1 MMTAR
6 RFILGRSFR
15 KQGQYVNIGDD
26 IRVVYV
32 GGSGNHAR
40 LLIDAPRE
48 LNIARSTTEE
58 NPARKKETYY
68 AEPGISKEAQ
78 AALPVHSAGRKGSHM
93 IYLVED
99 DDSIRELVI
108 YTLRS
113 TGMDAKGFG
122 LPSEFWHAMEEQLPE
137 LVLLDIMLPEE
148 DGLEILRKIRGRQ
161 ETKSLPVIML
171 TAKGTEYDQVVG
183 LDNGADD
190 YVAKPFG
197 MMALVARIKAVLRRT
212 AEKSAEGKV
221 LQLGELRV
229 DPVRHVVQAAGEPV
243 NLTLKEF
250 ELLCLLLD
258 NPGIVFT
265 RDQLLNQ
272 IWGYSFDGESRTV
285 DVHVRHLRQK
295 LGDCGKYI
303 ETVRGIGYR
312 SGDGNA

>member
-1 MMTAR
+1 
-6 RFILGRSFR
+6 
-15 KQGQYVNIGDD
+15 
-26 IRVVYV
+26 
-32 GGSGNHAR
+32 
-40 LLIDAPRE
+40 
-48 LNIARSTTEE
+48 
-58 NPARKKETYY
+58 
-68 AEPGISKEAQ
+68 
-78 AALPVHSAGRKGSHM
+78 M

-113 TGMDAKGFG
+113 TGMEAKGFG
-122 LPSEFWHAMEEQLPE
+122 LPSAFWRAVAEETPE

-148 DGLEILRKIRGRQ
+148 DGLEILKKLRSRQ
-161 ETKSLPVIML
+161 VTKTLPVIML

-190 YVAKPFG
+190 YIPKPFG

-212 AEKSAEGKV
+212 EKPVEEKV
-221 LQLGELRV
+221 LRLGELSV
-229 DPVRHVVQAAGEPV
+229 NPTRHVVQVSGETV

-258 NPGIVFT
+258 NPGVVFT

-295 LGDCGKYI
+295 LGDCGNYI

-312 SGDGNA
+312 SGDGKA

>member
-1 MMTAR
+1 
-6 RFILGRSFR
+6 
-15 KQGQYVNIGDD
+15 
-26 IRVVYV
+26 
-32 GGSGNHAR
+32 
-40 LLIDAPRE
+40 
-48 LNIARSTTEE
+48 
-58 NPARKKETYY
+58 
-68 AEPGISKEAQ
+68 
-78 AALPVHSAGRKGSHM
+78 M

-113 TGMDAKGFG
+113 TGMEAKGFG
-122 LPSEFWHAMEEQLPE
+122 LPSAFWCAMEQQLPE

-148 DGLEILRKIRGRQ
+148 DGLEILRKIRSKR
-161 ETKSLPVIML
+161 ETKTLPVIML

-212 AEKSAEGKV
+212 EKPTEEKV
-221 LQLGELRV
+221 LCLGGLRV
-229 DPVRHVVQAAGEPV
+229 NPTRHVVQVNGETV

-258 NPGIVFT
+258 NPGVVFT

-303 ETVRGIGYR
+303 ETIRGIGYR
-312 SGDGNA
+312 SGDGET

>member
-1 MMTAR
+1 
-6 RFILGRSFR
+6 
-15 KQGQYVNIGDD
+15 
-26 IRVVYV
+26 
-32 GGSGNHAR
+32 
-40 LLIDAPRE
+40 
-48 LNIARSTTEE
+48 
-58 NPARKKETYY
+58 
-68 AEPGISKEAQ
+68 
-78 AALPVHSAGRKGSHM
+78 M

-113 TGMDAKGFG
+113 TGMEAKGFG
-122 LPSEFWHAMEEQLPE
+122 LPSEFWRAMEQQLPE

-148 DGLEILRKIRGRQ
+148 DGLEILRKIRSKR
-161 ETKSLPVIML
+161 ETKTLPVIML

-212 AEKSAEGKV
+212 EKPTEEKV
-221 LQLGELRV
+221 LRLGELSV
-229 DPVRHVVQAAGEPV
+229 NPTRHVVQANGEIV

-258 NPGIVFT
+258 NPGVVFT

-312 SGDGNA
+312 SGDGKA